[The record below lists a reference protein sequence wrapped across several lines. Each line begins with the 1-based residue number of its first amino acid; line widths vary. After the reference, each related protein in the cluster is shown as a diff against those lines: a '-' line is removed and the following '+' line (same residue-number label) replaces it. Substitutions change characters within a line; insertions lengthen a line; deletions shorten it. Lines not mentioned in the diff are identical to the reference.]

1 MSVIDDN
8 SFKELVYRG
17 YIDRFK
23 EDRLFDI
30 DSNIPMMIIKFYLE
44 SNTTTKVSAKVYRN
58 FKAKYIFS
66 ENEFEGVPVSK
77 NQVKYLVSNAPSE
90 HTKEEVIGLGDVY
103 EYINS
108 YSFDNTSNFNI
119 YELLSIH
126 SILYSHTPYPEYAGR
141 FRTSAAR
148 ISASR
153 VDICD
158 YSEIHFRIREAN
170 YEFNEIISISKNID
184 EYIRRSIRLHSRL
197 IQIHPFSDGNGRS
210 TRALLNLL
218 MKYVGLPPTY
228 VKLGEKDKYFEALD
242 EAIVDGN
249 TKKLEQF
256 FLFKIANAIIE
267 NDEEF
272 SKEAIKI
279 L

>member
-1 MSVIDDN
+1 MSVINDN

-58 FKAKYIFS
+58 FKVKYIFS

-77 NQVKYLVSNAPSE
+77 NQVKYLVSNAPSV

-103 EYINS
+103 EHING
-108 YSFDNTSNFNI
+108 YSFENMINFNL
-119 YELLSIH
+119 YELLTIH
-126 SILYSHTPYPEYAGR
+126 SILFSHTPFPEYAGR
-141 FRTSAAR
+141 YRNSSARLSGTCVELEEYCNIPLR
-148 ISASR
+148 IS
-153 VDICD
+153 
-158 YSEIHFRIREAN
+158 ELN
-170 YEFNEIISISKNID
+170 YEFKEILKKSENPE
-184 EYIRRSIRLHSRL
+184 EYIRSAIRLHPKL
-197 IQIHPFSDGNGRS
+197 VQVHPFSDGNKRS
-210 TRALLNLL
+210 TRALNNLL
-218 MKYVGLPPTY
+218 MKYIGLPPTY
-228 VKLGEKDKYFEALD
+228 VKLEEKGKYMEALE
-242 EAIVDGN
+242 EAIIEKN
-249 TKKLEQF
+249 TKKMEQF